1 MSEFAHSS
9 LCMNNGTTKKC
20 HEGLGARV
28 KELRNRQGLTLQ
40 VAATRGGTTPQTL
53 VQLERHDLATTR
65 TLNCVAKALGI
76 SIDEL
81 TGRKAGAP

>member
-1 MSEFAHSS
+1 MDH
-9 LCMNNGTTKKC
+9 NGTTKKC
-20 HEGLGARV
+20 LPGLGARV
-28 KELRNRQGLTLQ
+28 KEMRNRQGLTLQ

-65 TLNCVAKALGI
+65 TLLRVAKVLGV

-81 TGRKAGAP
+81 LGRGTP